1 MEYIGHSPTEFR
13 DINFLPHLTTTMNAL
28 RQSRMLRHW
37 PTASLIST
45 RRQIA
50 ASTASIKSN
59 LLEHQFSKTKPSVRY
74 MTTERLSNCLEETRQ
89 LNAMAI
95 DEYKEILDYLT
106 EETGRVRAGT
116 TYWKCDCSR
125 DLLVGIERVRDSG
138 LGVGYFEKIR
148 DLDLAVGFER
158 VLLECQWQM
167 QRIIE
172 KDARDVAP
180 VVESLPGHS
189 STTEHEKLS
198 VRSMTTA
205 GWTKGLSRDSQKD
218 AQAIQIYKD
227 VANKIKQKR
236 EEARAWH
243 DLDLAVDLGLLLVD
257 CKSHLRKR
265 IEKVAR
271 EIARNTWGASPAPA
285 ESKKL
290 ETRLDL
296 TEARIRLLLGMEDY
310 LLNCARKEHSDTDDI
325 KALEENYSEWTE
337 LTLEI
342 ERLSNIYD
350 VAVVDKI
357 AEIQDGQNELHV
369 RYDKEVLDKFSQVE
383 DDLEDIWQR
392 AVPLMDEKSRGN
404 QTVDF
409 FRDLEGEDLDDEDPE
424 NEDM

>member
-1 MEYIGHSPTEFR
+1 
-13 DINFLPHLTTTMNAL
+13 
-28 RQSRMLRHW
+28 
-37 PTASLIST
+37 
-45 RRQIA
+45 
-50 ASTASIKSN
+50 
-59 LLEHQFSKTKPSVRY
+59 